1 MYSVIPRELY
11 STLVPMEMKFLDNEF
26 VHAQVQGQDKE
37 GLVKFLIVQLNYEK
51 NWDSLKSDKRDD
63 FYDGLLEKGTTI
75 V

>member
-1 MYSVIPRELY
+1 MYFVIPRELY

-51 NWDSLKSDKRDD
+51 NWDSLKSDNRDD
-63 FYDGLLEKGTTI
+63 FYYGLLEKGTTI